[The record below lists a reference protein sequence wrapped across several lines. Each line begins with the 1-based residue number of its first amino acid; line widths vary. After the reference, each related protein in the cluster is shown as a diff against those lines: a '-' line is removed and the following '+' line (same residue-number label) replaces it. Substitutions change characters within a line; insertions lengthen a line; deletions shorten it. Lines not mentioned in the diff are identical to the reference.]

1 MFDLIFIIEKFYYIM
16 LFGKQYGAS
25 VLALYIKIFDK

>member
-1 MFDLIFIIEKFYYIM
+1 MFDLIFTIEKFYYIM
-16 LFGKQYGAS
+16 LFVKRYGAS